1 MKILVLNG
9 SPRKGNTLT
18 AINAFAK
25 GVSDNHELE
34 VVDTYKLRG
43 CSMYRLW
50 CLSML

>member
-34 VVDTYKLRG
+34 VVDTYKLKVAPCTG
-43 CSMYRLW
+43 CGA
-50 CLSML
+50 CQC